1 MKHTTNQSHHRD
13 PQFEASDALVSS
25 LRELV
30 EHERAVSMM
39 TMPTERVM
47 RAVKLAQAGGNRIE
61 SWLESELLSWFKP
74 VFVAGAIVILGLAA
88 FNFELSQQNDF
99 NQSTTE
105 MVLGLQP
112 VTVASAY
119 DLSFEDH

>member
-1 MKHTTNQSHHRD
+1 MKHTTNHSPHRE
-13 PQFEASDALVSS
+13 PGVDAPDVLVSS
-25 LRELV
+25 LRALV
-30 EHERAVSMM
+30 DQERAVSMM

-47 RAVKLAQAGGNRIE
+47 RAVRAAKQSGTRVE
-61 SWLESELLSWFKP
+61 HWFERELLSWFKP
-74 VFVAGAIVILGLAA
+74 VVVAGALVIMALAA
-88 FNFELSQQNDF
+88 FNFDLSRQNDF

-119 DLSFEDH
+119 DLSFEGH